1 MNRTF
6 KIPGHRPDI
15 DSTPLV
21 VARTLRIL
29 ANELL
34 LLAESMGADPLTPG
48 MRAGI
53 QRDLAEICR
62 SIKRC
67 ADDLEVG
74 HA

>member
-1 MNRTF
+1 MSNT
-6 KIPGHRPDI
+6 H
-15 DSTPLV
+15 STP
-21 VARTLRIL
+21 AIIGRTLRIL

-34 LLAESMGADPLTPG
+34 LLAESMSTDPLTPE

-53 QRDLAEICR
+53 QRDLSEVIK

-67 ADDLEVG
+67 VADLEAR

>member
-1 MNRTF
+1 MSS
-6 KIPGHRPDI
+6 I

-21 VARTLRIL
+21 VGRTLRIL

-34 LLAESMGADPLTPG
+34 LLAESMVTDPLTPE

-67 ADDLEVG
+67 ANELGET

>member
-1 MNRTF
+1 MSNT
-6 KIPGHRPDI
+6 H
-15 DSTPLV
+15 STP
-21 VARTLRIL
+21 AIIGRTLRIL

-34 LLAESMGADPLTPG
+34 LLAESMTPDPLTPA

-53 QRDLAEICR
+53 QFDLAEICQ

-67 ADDLEVG
+67 ADELEAG